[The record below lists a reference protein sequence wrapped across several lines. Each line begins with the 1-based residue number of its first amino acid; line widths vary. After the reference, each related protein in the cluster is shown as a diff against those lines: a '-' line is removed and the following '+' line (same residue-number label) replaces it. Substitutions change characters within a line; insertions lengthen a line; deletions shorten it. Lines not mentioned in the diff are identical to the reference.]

1 MKIYDM
7 IQISTIQQEGLA
19 MLHSVAS
26 MFILVGLS
34 TISGHVAKSLVGND
48 IVTIEVFMVGLF
60 VFFGIFR
67 ALFFLQ
73 EIASTVPI
81 KK

>member
-1 MKIYDM
+1 
-7 IQISTIQQEGLA
+7 
-19 MLHSVAS
+19 MLYSVVS
-26 MFILVGLS
+26 MFISVGLS

-73 EIASTVPI
+73 EIARTVPT